1 MKHLMGNASAGKACQ
16 GTNTL
21 AYSAPASSAN
31 TKRFVPLPPDWPE
44 SEAEGVQQVQS
55 RTLQQE

>member
-1 MKHLMGNASAGKACQ
+1 MIANGRAGKAFQ
-16 GTNTL
+16 GTKTP
-21 AYSAPASSAN
+21 AFSAPASAAN